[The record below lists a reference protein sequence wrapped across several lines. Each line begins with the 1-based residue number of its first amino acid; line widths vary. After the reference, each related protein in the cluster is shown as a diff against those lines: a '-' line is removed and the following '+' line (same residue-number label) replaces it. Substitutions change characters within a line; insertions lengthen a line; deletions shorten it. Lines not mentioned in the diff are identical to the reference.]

1 MKNNW
6 GIVGCAYMAQEYCK
20 VLVAKGIIPQVF
32 SRDLVS
38 ANVKKFQEIFP
49 QLTVKE
55 FSAFSTEVDQWIVCT
70 NIESHEM
77 ICDQLQGRIYCE
89 KPFAHDTQYDANK
102 DISILLNRR
111 YYYWVN
117 YIKDIIDSGKIV
129 KVVACIPERSI
140 NALITQ
146 SIHVVDLLWYL
157 TGSFGPATKIG
168 SQLPTYVL
176 STDKDIPVVINMNYG
191 AHENFSIRFYSDDG
205 IVYEAKP
212 LEAFSITEG
221 MEVREPDDDMPLRSY
236 RPISRPLVYMPT
248 DHKPGLEELVNDLIE
263 NIPTRLPTLAEHRD
277 VHVWMEGNM
286 L

>member
-1 MKNNW
+1 
-6 GIVGCAYMAQEYCK
+6 MAQEYCK
-20 VLVAKGIIPQVF
+20 VLVAKGITPQIF
-32 SRDLVS
+32 SRDLLS

-49 QLTVKE
+49 ALIIKDL
-55 FSAFSTEVDQWIVCT
+55 SAFSAEVDKWIVCT
-70 NIESHEM
+70 NIASHEV
-77 ICDQLQGRIYCE
+77 ICDQLQGQIYCE
-89 KPFAHDTQYDANK
+89 KPFAHDTQYDACK

-117 YIKDIIDSGKIV
+117 YIKEIIDSGKIV

-140 NALITQ
+140 DALIAQ

-157 TGSFGPATKIG
+157 TGAFGPATKVG
-168 SQLPTYVL
+168 KQLPTYIL
-176 STDKDIPVVINMNYG
+176 STDKDIPIVINMNYG
-191 AHENFSIRFYSDDG
+191 AHENFSIRFYSGDG

-236 RPISRPLVYMPT
+236 RPISHPLVYTPT
-248 DHKPGLEELVNDLIE
+248 NHKPGLEELIDDLIQ
-263 NIPTRLPTLAEHRD
+263 NLPTRLPTLAEHHA